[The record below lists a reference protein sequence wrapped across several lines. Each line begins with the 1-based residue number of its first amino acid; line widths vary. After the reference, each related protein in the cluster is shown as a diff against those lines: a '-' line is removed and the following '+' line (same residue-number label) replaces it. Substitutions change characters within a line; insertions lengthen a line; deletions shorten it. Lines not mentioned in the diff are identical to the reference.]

1 MVTLAIE
8 NNALVMHVE
17 GLDKLWAFR
26 SSLTIPLAHIS
37 GAHADPE
44 IAHAW
49 WKGFR
54 LAGTNLPGVIAA
66 GTFYQHGDSVF
77 WDVHRPDKTIVIEL
91 HDEHYAR
98 LVVEVA
104 DPTAAVG
111 MIQDAVSA
119 SGGGAREA
127 LGKWLG

>member
-8 NNALVMHVE
+8 DRNLTLHVE
-17 GLDKLWAFR
+17 GLDQLWALR
-26 SSLTIPLAHIS
+26 SKLTIPLAHIS

-49 WKGFR
+49 WKGFK
-54 LAGTNLPGVIAA
+54 LAGTNIPGVIAA

-77 WDVHRPDKTIVIEL
+77 WDVHHPERTIVIEL

-104 DPTAAVG
+104 EPVAAVG
-111 MIQDAVSA
+111 MIQDAVA
-119 SGGGAREA
+119 NFPAA
-127 LGKWLG
+127 

>member
-1 MVTLAIE
+1 MVTLTVDDQTLVITVQGMDKIW
-8 NNALVMHVE
+8 AL
-17 GLDKLWAFR
+17 R
-26 SSLTIPLAHIS
+26 SQLSIPLAHIA

-49 WKGFR
+49 WKGFK
-54 LAGTNLPGVIAA
+54 LAGTSLPGVIAA

-77 WDVHRPDKTIVIEL
+77 WDVHNPDKTIVIEL

-104 DPTAAVG
+104 DP
-111 MIQDAVSA
+111 
-119 SGGGAREA
+119 
-127 LGKWLG
+127 